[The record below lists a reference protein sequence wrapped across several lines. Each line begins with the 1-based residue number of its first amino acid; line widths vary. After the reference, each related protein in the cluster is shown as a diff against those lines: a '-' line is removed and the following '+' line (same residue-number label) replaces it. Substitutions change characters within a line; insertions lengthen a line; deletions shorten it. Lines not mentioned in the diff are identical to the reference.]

1 MLSAFPTFTQFPR
14 KPFAIR
20 PDAVA
25 HATVERKRGLLAR
38 LSAKLIEAREREAE
52 EYIASLRERSVSG
65 HFPPKPAT
73 SQADNGTHA
82 PAGRKRK
89 LLQSL
94 AASMIEARRREA
106 EEYIRR
112 RSAAPTQSGSAS

>member
-1 MLSAFPTFTQFPR
+1 MLSTFPSFTQFPR
-14 KPFAIR
+14 KPFAVR

-25 HATVERKRGLLAR
+25 NAPVERKRGLLAR
-38 LSAKLIEAREREAE
+38 LFAKLIEAREREVE
-52 EYIASLRERSVSG
+52 EYIAYLRGRSVSK
-65 HFPPKPAT
+65 HFPPKPAA
-73 SQADNGTHA
+73 SHSDNGAHA
-82 PAGRKRK
+82 LTGRKRK

>member
-1 MLSAFPTFTQFPR
+1 MSSAFPSFTQFPR
-14 KPFAIR
+14 KPFAVL

-25 HATVERKRGLLAR
+25 HAPAKRKRGLLAR
-38 LSAKLIEAREREAE
+38 LSAKLIEAREHEAE
-52 EYIASLRERSVSG
+52 EYIARLRERSVSK
-65 HFPPKPAT
+65 HSPPKLAA
-73 SQADNGTHA
+73 SHSDNGAHA
-82 PAGRKRK
+82 PTRRKRK

>member
-1 MLSAFPTFTQFPR
+1 MLSAFPSFAQFPR

-20 PDAVA
+20 PDALA
-25 HATVERKRGLLAR
+25 HASVERKRGLLAR

-52 EYIASLRERSVSG
+52 EYIARLRERSVSK
-65 HFPPKPAT
+65 HLPPKPAA
-73 SQADNGTHA
+73 SHSDNGAHA
-82 PAGRKRK
+82 PTGRKRK